1 MIGGGGRR
9 HHYVTSAQA
18 GAKKTGDW
26 EQKLTNWERF
36 LPNLRSARAGEEQR
50 LAANAA
56 RRTGHQRGS
65 IALLPGGAAANPS
78 RTSAERK
85 ETKQK

>member
-1 MIGGGGRR
+1 MIQRGWPRS
-9 HHYVTSAQA
+9 HHYVTSAQLVPT
-18 GAKKTGDW
+18 KTGNW

-36 LPNLRSARAGEEQR
+36 LPNLWSARAGEQQR

-56 RRTGHQRGS
+56 RRTVHHTGS
-65 IALLPGGAAANPS
+65 IPLLPGGAAANPS

-85 ETKQK
+85 GI